1 MFGTVEDMT
10 TMTNPL
16 PTPPPPAAP
25 PGIRRSDTNRVVAG
39 VCGGL
44 GEYFQVDPVLF
55 RVLFGVSAFFGGF
68 GILAYLVAWA
78 VIPER
83 SVSSAPIDRAVDGLR
98 RRSIPLWAVLVLGL
112 AVLWTAVFHWW
123 WSPWFPWPLLLV
135 GAALLIV
142 LVRRRGAPVPPV
154 PPTAGTAPGSYGTPS
169 MAAPPGQPYPATEP
183 DPATQA
189 QYLAWV
195 EEREHARGE
204 RDRVRRERSARLRP
218 MRVIAWSALTITLA
232 ALGVADALT
241 GIALPVYFWVIGGLA
256 LLAIVVGAAIRR
268 PVWEL
273 TPLLIPAVLGLIAFG
288 GTSVSLHDGSGD
300 RFVTPTAASPLPA
313 DNRLAF
319 GRSTF
324 DLRQLPAG
332 TETPV
337 RIRQAA
343 GEVRVIVPP
352 SANVTVHSHLRF
364 GSVQLDGRVVE
375 SGVNVTRDVVTGTG
389 AGLKLDVDL
398 EAGTIAVE
406 HQS

>member
-1 MFGTVEDMT
+1 MT
-10 TMTNPL
+10 TMTDPL

-68 GILAYLVAWA
+68 GILVYLVAWA

-83 SVSSAPIDRAVDGLR
+83 SVPTAPIDRAVNGLR
-98 RRSIPLWAVLVLGL
+98 RRSIPLWAVLALGL

-123 WSPWFPWPLLLV
+123 WSPWFPWPLLLL
-135 GAALLIV
+135 GGALLIV
-142 LVRRRGAPVPPV
+142 LARRRGGLVPP
-154 PPTAGTAPGSYGTPS
+154 PPAAAGTPGSGGFSASAATA
-169 MAAPPGQPYPATEP
+169 AAPPPTGSFAASTQPYPVTGP
-183 DPATQA
+183 DPATEA
-189 QYLAWV
+189 QYTAWV
-195 EEREHARGE
+195 EERRRTRQERGT
-204 RDRVRRERSARLRP
+204 RVRP
-218 MRVIAWSALTITLA
+218 MRVLAWAALAITLT
-232 ALGVADALT
+232 ALVIADALT
-241 GIALPVYFWVIGGLA
+241 GIPLPVYFWVIGGLV

-273 TPLLIPAVLGLIAFG
+273 TPLLVPAVLGLIAFG
-288 GTSVSLHDGSGD
+288 GTHVSLHDGSGD
-300 RFVTPTAASPLPA
+300 RFVTPTASAPLAS

-332 TETPV
+332 ASSPV
-337 RIRQAA
+337 RIEQVA
-343 GEVRVIVPP
+343 GEVRVIVPA
-352 SANVTVHSHLRF
+352 SADVTVHSQVRF
-364 GSVQLDGRVVE
+364 GSVQLDGRVVD
-375 SGVNVTRDVVTGTG
+375 SGVNVTHDVVTGSGG
-389 AGLKLDVDL
+389 ALRLDVNL
-398 EAGTIAVE
+398 EAGTIVVD